1 MMADFIYNMCGAHTG
16 NRLSRYF
23 PHGNGGKRKYAACI
37 YAAFLSLFLSM
48 QSAAAQKR
56 FFNLTAGEVKIDSVL
71 PRFSY
76 SVPLGGNYADST
88 YEVRI
93 KYPEFI
99 DMGKG
104 DIQKY
109 LNITRDSLPV
119 LPEIETQIVVERKK
133 GKLELSFVPLVNRN
147 GKYQILVS
155 FMIEVTSNPLRQTV
169 LKARSRTAAAEPPRY
184 ADHSVLASGR
194 WAKIRIPENGVYQLT
209 GDLARRAGFPDLSRV
224 KIYGYGGNLQNEELV
239 GTELAELDDL
249 KEVPTCTVNGRRLF
263 YGRGPVSWSSNTA
276 SRRTRNPYSS
286 YGYYFLTESDGEPLS
301 VDSTEFLSSFYPS
314 ADDYH
319 SLHEIDNFAWYR
331 CGRNL
336 FENSPVSSGSSK
348 SYTLANSQNSAARRV
363 TVAVT
368 AGAAG
373 TAQIEI
379 NGEVLGTMSFSL
391 GTYDEGCEV
400 ERTYYVEGE
409 RAADEVKITCLS
421 GGPLRLDYISVAYD
435 KPRPAP
441 SLARGTFAEPEYVYG
456 ITNQDHHA
464 DGPADFVIIIPASQ
478 KLLAQAQRLAD
489 YHAVN
494 DGMRVRIVPADE
506 LYNEFSSGT
515 PDANAYRRYMKMLY
529 DRAED
534 EADMPKSLLLFGDCV
549 WDNRMLTADCSR
561 LNPDDYLLAFES
573 ENSFSHTQSY
583 VDDGFFT
590 LLDDGEGLNPQGSDK
605 QDIGVGRFPVTGESD
620 AKTMVDKSISYME
633 NKNAGD
639 WQNVLMFMGD
649 DGDNDLHM
657 KDVNKAADTVADNYP
672 GFLIKKVMWDAYSR
686 ESSSTGNSYPEVE
699 RLIKQ
704 QQAAGALVMDYG
716 GHGSETALSHEY
728 VLRLNDFKEFTNT
741 NLPLWIT
748 AACDIMPFDSNSD
761 NIGEAAV
768 LNSKGGALAFFGT
781 TRTVYASY
789 NAAINTSF
797 LKHVLSVRDGRP
809 VTLGEAQRLAKNEMI
824 TTGQDK
830 TQNKLQYALLGNPAM
845 SLNLPAMQ
853 VVIDSIN
860 GMELASGGIPVLK
873 AGSVVTVKGH
883 IENNSVK
890 AADFNGRITATVL
903 DTQELITCKRNNAN
917 EADGFQFYDR
927 QKTLYNGSDNV
938 SGGSFSFVFAVP
950 RDINY
955 ADGTGRITV
964 YAVNDDH
971 SLQANG
977 SEDRFY
983 VNGSE
988 EVFNDSIGPSI
999 YCYLNS
1005 PDFVNGGTVNATP
1018 YFVAEITDKDGI
1030 NASGNGIGH
1039 DMQLIIDGDMSKTYN
1054 LNGNFS
1060 YAFGTYTSG
1069 STYYSIPELTEGQH
1083 TLKFRAWDMMNNSNA
1098 AVLSFNVVKGLVPE
1112 LVDIS
1117 CTENPA
1123 RTSTTFIASHN
1134 FAGSNVDVAVDVF
1147 DMSGRLLWSRQASGV
1162 SSTNTYTVDWDL
1174 TLDSGARLQTGVYL
1188 YRVRLGSGGSAK
1200 ASKAKKLIVLSNN

>member
-1 MMADFIYNMCGAHTG
+1 
-16 NRLSRYF
+16 
-23 PHGNGGKRKYAACI
+23 
-37 YAAFLSLFLSM
+37 
-48 QSAAAQKR
+48 
-56 FFNLTAGEVKIDSVL
+56 
-71 PRFSY
+71 
-76 SVPLGGNYADST
+76 
-88 YEVRI
+88 
-93 KYPEFI
+93 
-99 DMGKG
+99 
-104 DIQKY
+104 
-109 LNITRDSLPV
+109 
-119 LPEIETQIVVERKK
+119 
-133 GKLELSFVPLVNRN
+133 
-147 GKYQILVS
+147 
-155 FMIEVTSNPLRQTV
+155 
-169 LKARSRTAAAEPPRY
+169 
-184 ADHSVLASGR
+184 
-194 WAKIRIPENGVYQLT
+194 
-209 GDLARRAGFPDLSRV
+209 
-224 KIYGYGGNLQNEELV
+224 
-239 GTELAELDDL
+239 
-249 KEVPTCTVNGRRLF
+249 
-263 YGRGPVSWSSNTA
+263 
-276 SRRTRNPYSS
+276 
-286 YGYYFLTESDGEPLS
+286 
-301 VDSTEFLSSFYPS
+301 
-314 ADDYH
+314 
-319 SLHEIDNFAWYR
+319 
-331 CGRNL
+331 
-336 FENSPVSSGSSK
+336 
-348 SYTLANSQNSAARRV
+348 
-363 TVAVT
+363 
-368 AGAAG
+368 
-373 TAQIEI
+373 
-379 NGEVLGTMSFSL
+379 
-391 GTYDEGCEV
+391 
-400 ERTYYVEGE
+400 
-409 RAADEVKITCLS
+409 
-421 GGPLRLDYISVAYD
+421 
-435 KPRPAP
+435 
-441 SLARGTFAEPEYVYG
+441 
-456 ITNQDHHA
+456 
-464 DGPADFVIIIPASQ
+464 
-478 KLLAQAQRLAD
+478 
-489 YHAVN
+489 
-494 DGMRVRIVPADE
+494 
-506 LYNEFSSGT
+506 
-515 PDANAYRRYMKMLY
+515 
-529 DRAED
+529 
-534 EADMPKSLLLFGDCV
+534 
-549 WDNRMLTADCSR
+549 
-561 LNPDDYLLAFES
+561 
-573 ENSFSHTQSY
+573 
-583 VDDGFFT
+583 
-590 LLDDGEGLNPQGSDK
+590 
-605 QDIGVGRFPVTGESD
+605 
-620 AKTMVDKSISYME
+620 MVDKSISYME